1 LTFDP
6 ETQSAFCVLSQH
18 APVKPT
24 QQRLPTSLL
33 DTKKA
38 PKNARGFQSDFK
50 LIWEE

>member
-18 APVKPT
+18 APVKTTP
-24 QQRLPTSLL
+24 QRLPASLL
-33 DTKKA
+33 EEP
-38 PKNARGFQSDFK
+38 PKRSKPREFQSDFK